1 MDLGPLR
8 VLRIKNGNG
17 AEDGGT
23 TASAGAESIDTSDAQ
38 LCAWAEI
45 LFMRDAD
52 KQGLVE
58 TSYLRRGEVPPQIVR
73 VGPSRLHN
81 SISRFSTAASLSS
94 RSEAD

>member
-38 LCAWAEI
+38 SCAWVEI
-45 LFMRDAD
+45 LTKHDMTT
-52 KQGLVE
+52 GC
-58 TSYLRRGEVPPQIVR
+58 G
-73 VGPSRLHN
+73 
-81 SISRFSTAASLSS
+81 
-94 RSEAD
+94 